1 MGELPGK
8 ESVIS
13 ALFPSSA
20 WEHTFAKLR
29 FAIHHGKQSFRKMR
43 GQAELGHQEKLALME
58 PSGHFPCAFA
68 RLVNSSGG
76 TSSWCVAIHQ
86 ELPNGSMTPPL
97 RSP

>member
-29 FAIHHGKQSFRKMR
+29 FAIHHGKQTSGKCVTKQTLVTRKNW
-43 GQAELGHQEKLALME
+43 L
-58 PSGHFPCAFA
+58 
-68 RLVNSSGG
+68 
-76 TSSWCVAIHQ
+76 
-86 ELPNGSMTPPL
+86 
-97 RSP
+97 